1 MKQVLLYLFV
11 LLGTGRAFGQ
21 AINGTEEIPAKN
33 IKPWIATAPKI
44 YEGVY
49 HFGESEGESELAL
62 VVSEGIVT
70 AQIKSGDW
78 VRVKGV
84 EKWRFSYL
92 TLTNV
97 KIAGNKFYSTE
108 ISGEFVRALT
118 ATKYENGLKINQHGR
133 VADPKDE
140 VEIGTKSNPIKD
152 YYQGEYPQ
160 ASYQV
165 LQPAALSKYSKAQLV
180 LMRNEVFARYG
191 YIFSA
196 ANGMLAHFKKQDWYD
211 PSTTDVS
218 RSLTEIEKKNIA
230 LLKASEAKL

>member
-1 MKQVLLYLFV
+1 MKQALLYLFL

-21 AINGTEEIPAKN
+21 AVVGSEKIPAKN
-33 IKPWIATAPKI
+33 IKPWLATTPKSF
-44 YEGVY
+44 EGVY

-62 VVSEGIVT
+62 AVSEGIVT

-84 EKWRFSYL
+84 EKWRFSYKN
-92 TLTNV
+92 LTNV
-97 KIAGNKFYSTE
+97 KIEGNKFRSVE
-108 ISGEFVRALT
+108 MSGEFVRVLT
-118 ATKYENGLKINQHGR
+118 EGNYENGLKINQYGR
-133 VADPKDE
+133 AAAPKGE
-140 VEIGTKSNPIKD
+140 AEIGTKSNPIKD

-165 LQPAALSKYSKAQLV
+165 LQVAALNKYSKAQLV

-191 YIFSA
+191 YIFST

-218 RSLTEIEKKNIA
+218 RLLTEIEKKNIA
-230 LLKASEAKL
+230 LLKASEAKM